1 VPSRLIV
8 SDVDTMLRACVAG
21 VGIAHVMALGSAG
34 LRRSGE
40 LEELLPDWPDE
51 RFPLHAIYPTRRH
64 RTAKVRAFTG
74 FCMALLAGHKGPS

>member
-1 VPSRLIV
+1 MI

-21 VGIAHVMALGSAG
+21 VGIGQVMALGSAG
-34 LRRSGE
+34 LRRSGG

-64 RTAKVRAFTG
+64 RTAKVRAFTE
-74 FCMALLAGHKGPS
+74 FCMALLAEHEDLG